1 MKRIKEIPY
10 KILIGLLDAI
20 LPNTKESI
28 QLKESE
34 FIAEKPSYEIDYI
47 RFLSSLIGFLTI
59 LMGLFNLIDINYV
72 IQILNGI

>member
-10 KILIGLLDAI
+10 KILIGFLDAI

-34 FIAEKPSYEIDYI
+34 FLREKPTYEIDYI
-47 RFLSSLIGFLTI
+47 RLLSSLIGFLTI
-59 LMGLFNLIDINYV
+59 LMGLCKMIDLEYV
-72 IQILNGI
+72 IAILNGN

>member
-10 KILIGLLDAI
+10 KILIGFLDA
-20 LPNTKESI
+20 LLQNTKESI

-34 FIAEKPSYEIDYI
+34 FYKEKPSYEIDYI
-47 RFLSSLIGFLTI
+47 RFLSSLIGFITI
-59 LMGLFNLIDINYV
+59 LLGLFKMIDLEYV